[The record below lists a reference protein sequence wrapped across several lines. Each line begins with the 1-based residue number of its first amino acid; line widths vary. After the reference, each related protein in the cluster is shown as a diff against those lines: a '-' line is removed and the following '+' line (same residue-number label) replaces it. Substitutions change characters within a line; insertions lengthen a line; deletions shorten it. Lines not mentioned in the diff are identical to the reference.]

1 MNDVERVE
9 RAMVE
14 IRRRQTRRAL
24 APEGEP
30 AGQAFDVLDV
40 VGATTD
46 PTVSTVAE
54 ALAVDRP
61 RASRLVAAAV
71 DAGYLERIADQ
82 SDGRRSLLAV
92 TPAGRAVLRSAHQRR
107 IDAFASAMHDWTET
121 DRARFADLLTRF
133 VAAMPNRG
141 TPGAHP
147 E

>member
-14 IRRRQTRRAL
+14 IRRRQTRRTL

-30 AGQAFDVLDV
+30 AGQAFDVLDIV
-40 VGATTD
+40 AATAE
-46 PTVSTVAE
+46 PTVSTVAD

-71 DAGYLERIADQ
+71 DAGYIERIADQ

-92 TPAGRAVLRSAHQRR
+92 TPAGRAALRSAHQRR
-107 IDAFASAMHDWTET
+107 IDAFASAMRDWTDTE
-121 DRARFADLLTRF
+121 RHRFADLLTRF
-133 VAAMPNRG
+133 VAGMPNRG
-141 TPGAHP
+141 APDTHP

>member
-1 MNDVERVE
+1 M
-9 RAMVE
+9 
-14 IRRRQTRRAL
+14 
-24 APEGEP
+24 
-30 AGQAFDVLDV
+30 
-40 VGATTD
+40 VGAATD

-92 TPAGRAVLRSAHQRR
+92 TPAGRAVLRSAQQRR
-107 IDAFASAMHDWTET
+107 IDAFDSAMHDWTDA

-133 VAAMPNRG
+133 VAGMPHRG
-141 TPGAHP
+141 PTGAHP

>member
-14 IRRRQTRRAL
+14 IRRRQTRRTL
-24 APEGEP
+24 APGGEP

-40 VGATTD
+40 VGAATD

-71 DAGYLERIADQ
+71 DAGYIERIADQ

-107 IDAFASAMHDWTET
+107 IDAFDSAMHNWTDA

-133 VAAMPNRG
+133 VAGMPHRG
-141 TPGAHP
+141 PTGAQP